1 MIAKLS
7 FTVHLFKF
15 LWLTENVKHF
25 EAQMQMVRLHVFL
38 IVNSSHYNSWNFTI
52 SNLHFHLK
60 YQLKCEIS
68 GNSSISAKS
77 SKWIFFCKEKKN
89 ENWWISHWVILLS
102 PSVTWTSFSTCPCNE
117 TLEFNWTMDH
127 MMSSILPRKWN
138 HSHSVS
144 ILPDPSKRAPPKSKS
159 PVLLKV
165 PYRFSNKSFPL
176 RRVSNITLLVLVVTV
191 PV

>member
-1 MIAKLS
+1 MCPIYVHTYLSTYSTEYHKNVYTTMIAKLS

-77 SKWIFFCKEKKN
+77 SKRIFFLQKKKK
-89 ENWWISHWVILLS
+89 WKLIDHSLS
-102 PSVTWTSFSTCPCNE
+102 DFVESFF
-117 TLEFNWTMDH
+117 LQ
-127 MMSSILPRKWN
+127 
-138 HSHSVS
+138 
-144 ILPDPSKRAPPKSKS
+144 SKLDSQF
-159 PVLLKV
+159 VLGMKH
-165 PYRFSNKSFPL
+165 
-176 RRVSNITLLVLVVTV
+176 
-191 PV
+191 